1 MVVATHAPVLAQVVP
16 STNDHAVDY
25 KDQART
31 VIDEFPVVAV
41 AEMVPCADAILHRSA
56 ALDG

>member
-1 MVVATHAPVLAQVVP
+1 
-16 STNDHAVDY
+16 
-25 KDQART
+25 